1 MDKTRVLLADD
12 HAIVRAGIGKALSE
26 VDGLEIAGEVG
37 DGPALFDALARLC
50 PDVLLVD
57 VAMPDF
63 SPVADV
69 RRIRNTYPALKI
81 LVVSAYDD
89 DAYVVGLLDVGVNGY
104 HLKDQPLCDLRLA
117 VQRVL
122 AGERWLSSPLVDK
135 LLRQRAQHAAAPPLP
150 HLTARQH
157 DLLYR
162 LRQGYDNAAIARAMN
177 ISVKTVENHL
187 TRLYRQLGVSS
198 RLEAVAYVVA
208 QPEVLAVAGKAAQAD
223 RELPAQDTSLR
234 VLLVDDNARYR
245 GQLRRMMGKACT
257 QSLIYE
263 ADSMREAL
271 RLAGQHSIQLALVD
285 VVLGHDSESGIQCVR
300 RLRALDPQIRVV
312 LISAYPDREFHR
324 QGLEAGA
331 VAFLDK
337 KDLDVATL
345 CQVVDDVIAME
356 SAESQDRR

>member
-12 HAIVRAGIGKALSE
+12 HAVVRAGIGKALGE
-26 VDGLEIAGEVG
+26 LDGLEIVEEVG
-37 DGPALFDALARLC
+37 DGPSLFDALARLQS
-50 PDVLLVD
+50 DLLVMD
-57 VAMPDF
+57 VAMPNF

-69 RRIRNTYPALKI
+69 KQIRSHYPSLKI

-89 DAYVVGLLDVGVNGY
+89 DAYVVGLLDAGVDGY
-104 HLKDQPLCDLRLA
+104 HLKDQPLSDLRLA

-122 AGERWLSSPLVDK
+122 KGERWVSSPLLSK
-135 LLRQRAQHAAAPPLP
+135 LVRPSRTQAVRLLTPRQC
-150 HLTARQH
+150 
-157 DLLYR
+157 DLAKMLQ
-162 LRQGYDNAAIARAMN
+162 QGMDNAAIARAMS

-198 RLEAVAYVVA
+198 RLEAMAFVVA
-208 QPEVLAVAGKAAQAD
+208 HPEVLAVTGKAAQAD
-223 RELPAQDTSLR
+223 RASLVKDTVLC
-234 VLLVDDNARYR
+234 VLLVDDNTRYR
-245 GQLRRMMGKACT
+245 GQLRRMIGKACPRL
-257 QSLIYE
+257 LIHE

-271 RLAGQHSIQLALVD
+271 RLAGQHPIQLALVD
-285 VVLGHDSESGIQCVR
+285 VVLGHDSESGIQCAR
-300 RLRALDPQIRVV
+300 RLRALDPQMRIV

-345 CQVVDDVIAME
+345 RQVVDDITAS
-356 SAESQDRR
+356 SAP